1 MPQEVSV
8 LTHGQARAFYDWMG
22 AKQDWQAFYE
32 KRATRDL
39 IAHASF
45 ETAQAVFEFGCGTG
59 AFAERLLALHLEPSA
74 CYVAVDSST
83 TMIRLAQAR
92 LARFGSRVAVE
103 QTDGSL
109 QFEAASGSYDRFVS
123 TYVAD
128 LLSAS
133 DITALLAEAHRL
145 LMPEGRLCLVSLTH
159 GTRWLSRLLTGLWTG
174 IHRLTPTLVGGCRPL
189 DLGVLLPASIFHLEY
204 VHVVTA
210 FGIPSEVIV
219 AKPQPK
225 AREA

>member
-1 MPQEVSV
+1 MSKREKHWGARGVPMPQEVSV

-74 CYVAVDSST
+74 RYVAVDSST

-92 LARFGSRVAVE
+92 LARFGSRVEVQ
-103 QTDGSL
+103 QTGGS
-109 QFEAASGSYDRFVS
+109 FPFDAPSRVYDRFFS

-128 LLSAS
+128 LLSGF
-133 DITALLAEAHRL
+133 DI
-145 LMPEGRLCLVSLTH
+145 
-159 GTRWLSRLLTGLWTG
+159 
-174 IHRLTPTLVGGCRPL
+174 
-189 DLGVLLPASIFHLEY
+189 
-204 VHVVTA
+204 
-210 FGIPSEVIV
+210 
-219 AKPQPK
+219 
-225 AREA
+225 